1 MCFQEAPTLTCVAG
15 VRSCSLLCNI
25 PPHQHRTK
33 WLFCCY
39 GTFWGGVVVI
49 FAYGFVV
56 FTRTAIIAF
65 FKNVF
70 KNSSLDFRERGKER
84 ERELEKYPLVA
95 SHMHPD
101 RGSNLQPSCV
111 P

>member
-1 MCFQEAPTLTCVAG
+1 MWLEFVRVLCCV
-15 VRSCSLLCNI
+15 I
-25 PPHQHRTK
+25 FPHISIEQSGYSVVMGH
-33 WLFCCY
+33 F
-39 GTFWGGVVVI
+39 GGGVVVI